1 MKMEELYERISE
13 YANNCGLKY
22 CPSIEPTE
30 LANMLFLKAVE
41 KTKKLIKNGSVI
53 DSFLDRLNNG
63 VYEERGKDT
72 ETAIQYFVFSQFR
85 TIRGNER
92 EYATTFV
99 SQSSVGSS
107 KDTDEPSEVI
117 DVTDVEDVID
127 IEDEYGCE
135 EEHDEGIDLTDESAY
150 TEELLAEW
158 RQAYEKLDE
167 ERKANFL
174 GLLNAYHKGDAKV
187 EPLLVRKMKEAV
199 GEKPKTFET
208 IKASKNVAKA
218 TFAVSRLLDCTPSID
233 SYCSHRKTCLKIEF
247 DTVEDRQRHDVVF
260 DDIKEALMPLGWVNG
275 KVWKRKFMFELNE
288 ETSNIG
294 QNREGEEVL

>member
-1 MKMEELYERISE
+1 MKMEELYSRISE
-13 YANNCGLKY
+13 YAKNCGWKY
-22 CPSIEPTE
+22 CPTIETTE
-30 LANMLFLKAVE
+30 LANMIFLKAVE
-41 KTKKLIKNGSVI
+41 KTKKVLKNGSVI

-85 TIRGNER
+85 TIRGNEQ

-99 SQSSVGSS
+99 PQSSVGSS
-107 KDTDEPSEVI
+107 KDTDEPSEVL
-117 DVTDVEDVID
+117 DVTDVGDAIN
-127 IEDEYGCE
+127 IE
-135 EEHDEGIDLTDESAY
+135 EEFDCAEEQNEGIDLTDESAY

-174 GLLNAYHKGDAKV
+174 GLLNAYHKGDAKA
-187 EPLLVRKMKEAV
+187 EPLLVRKLKEAV
-199 GEKPKTFET
+199 GEKTKSFET

-218 TFAVSRLLDCTPSID
+218 TFAVSRLFDCTPNID

-260 DDIKEALMPLGWVNG
+260 DDIKEALKPFGWVNG

-288 ETSNIG
+288 ETNNLSKD
-294 QNREGEEVL
+294 REGEEVL

>member
-1 MKMEELYERISE
+1 MNMEEFYSRISE

-30 LANMLFLKAVE
+30 LANMIFLKAVE
-41 KTKKLIKNGSVI
+41 KTKKLLKNGSVI
-53 DSFLDRLNNG
+53 DSFFDRLNNG

-85 TIRGNER
+85 TIRGNEH
-92 EYATTFV
+92 EYASTFV
-99 SQSSVGSS
+99 PQSTVNSS
-107 KDTDEPSEVI
+107 EGTDDPSEVI
-117 DVTDVEDVID
+117 DVTDNEAID
-127 IEDEYGCE
+127 IEDEFDCE
-135 EEHDEGIDLTDESAY
+135 EEHNEGIDLTDESAY

-158 RQAYEKLDE
+158 RQAYEKLDY

-187 EPLLVRKMKEAV
+187 EPLLVRKLKEAV

-260 DDIKEALMPLGWVNG
+260 DDIKEALKPLGWVNG

-288 ETSNIG
+288 ETNNLSKD
-294 QNREGEEVL
+294 REGEEVL